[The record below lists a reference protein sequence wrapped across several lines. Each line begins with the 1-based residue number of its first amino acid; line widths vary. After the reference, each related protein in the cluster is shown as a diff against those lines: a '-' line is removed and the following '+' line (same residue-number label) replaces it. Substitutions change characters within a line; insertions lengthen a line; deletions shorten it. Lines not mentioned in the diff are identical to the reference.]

1 MDTAT
6 MDVASEHDLEAQDA
20 RAPQHSPGIMH
31 GMGEAIKRVASE
43 IANKAIIRR
52 HLDKVGVIDGAGA
65 GLLTFEGPKQGF
77 AWYVERCWVDA
88 TGGTVK
94 VYVGRV
100 QDSNIKDS
108 ALSANQASLDQAS
121 PIYVPPNTEL
131 NVAFAAA
138 PVAAKTLANLQI
150 REVEL

>member
-1 MDTAT
+1 MDG
-6 MDVASEHDLEAQDA
+6 DI
-20 RAPQHSPGIMH
+20 SPAIMH
-31 GMGEAIKRVASE
+31 GIGAAIERAAMG

-52 HLDKVGVIDGAGA
+52 HLDQVGAIDGAGA
-65 GLLTFEGPKQGF
+65 GTLKFDGPKQGY

-88 TGGTVK
+88 GSGSVK
-94 VYVGRV
+94 VFVGRV

-121 PIYVPPNTEL
+121 PIYVPPNTEF
-131 NVAFAAA
+131 NIVFAGAVAAA
-138 PVAAKTLANLQI
+138 KMLANLQI